1 MGKSISN
8 NYVETILNNDS
19 LTKDEKVKM
28 INFVYENYRQK
39 LDEDLRNY
47 LIKIWAGAFWK
58 LEVQPCLIQ
67 ELARLALWQDKNC
80 FKKR

>member
-47 LIKIWAGAFWK
+47 LIKIWAGAI
-58 LEVQPCLIQ
+58 LEIGS
-67 ELARLALWQDKNC
+67 AALPYSGVGKVGAMAG
-80 FKKR
+80 